1 MYSGLGARA
10 SRISRSPLWQYLQI
24 AAARRLGTDA
34 LTEFDR
40 HRYFELAVF
49 PENAQIPVE
58 TICTLWRAP
67 EAAIRPIVGRRLK
80 ADPFRSLQAR

>member
-58 TICTLWRAP
+58 TICTLWHHNEGMQPDASCDLLLRLT
-67 EAAIRPIVGRRLK
+67 AALC
-80 ADPFRSLQAR
+80 

>member
-58 TICTLWRAP
+58 TICTLWRHNEGMQPDASCDLLLRLT
-67 EAAIRPIVGRRLK
+67 AALC
-80 ADPFRSLQAR
+80 